1 MESICC
7 AVVVD
12 FNEIRTVIQ
21 NVTKISASSASLVLD
36 LAWFHLRVEI
46 PSDTTDTQVK
56 VITVDPDGTVTRTAG
71 LGGLFAETDFRAEKR
86 LNFLLRMRKINSVFK
101 LYEEPSET
109 DLERF
114 VELPSDAFE
123 KPMCIADIFG
133 SSERENQLKGDIDL
147 RAVYDSRKRKFSEIK
162 ESEEEITKQRAEG
175 VVARPFRALTDE
187 EMVLGGTY
195 DVKDSDGSWF
205 EACTV
210 RRYCDGSGSWVVH
223 FLNWDRCWD
232 EEIATSE
239 GRFALKGMHTTGPI
253 GTRFDFPGGWY
264 VY

>member
-1 MESICC
+1 MENICC

-21 NVTKISASSASLVLD
+21 SLTRICASSASLVLD

-46 PSDTTDTQVK
+46 PSNKTNTQVK
-56 VITVDPDGTVTRTAG
+56 VITVDPDGTVSRTAG
-71 LGGLFAETDFRAEKR
+71 LGGLFAETDFRPEKR
-86 LNFLLRMRKINSVFK
+86 VNFLLRMRKINSVFK
-101 LYEEPSET
+101 LYQDPSET
-109 DLERF
+109 DLDRF

-133 SSERENQLKGDIDL
+133 SSERVNHLKGDIDL
-147 RAVYDSRKRKFSEIK
+147 RAVYDSRKRKFSEIEDSK
-162 ESEEEITKQRAEG
+162 AQNTKQRAQE
-175 VVARPFRALTDE
+175 VVHTSFRALTNE

-195 DVKDSDGSWF
+195 DVQDSDGCWF

-210 RRYCDGSGSWVVH
+210 RRYRDGSWIVH

-232 EEIATSE
+232 EDIETSE
-239 GRFALKGMHTTGPI
+239 GRFASKGMHTSGPI
-253 GTRFDFPGGWY
+253 GTRFAFPGGWF